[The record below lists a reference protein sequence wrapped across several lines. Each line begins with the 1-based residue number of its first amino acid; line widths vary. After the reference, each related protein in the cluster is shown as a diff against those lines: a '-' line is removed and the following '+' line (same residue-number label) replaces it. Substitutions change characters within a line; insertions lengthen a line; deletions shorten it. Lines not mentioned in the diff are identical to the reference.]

1 MSDNYPFDKKL
12 TAIPIGCS
20 KDLTRVRRTILRRGN
35 AGTVLF
41 QGPDADPNDPIAAKA
56 IEEFSPDVVVAWREP
71 GYQIGVKWQ
80 SESRRNTVRKWM
92 VRGW

>member
-1 MSDNYPFDKKL
+1 M
-12 TAIPIGCS
+12 
-20 KDLTRVRRTILRRGN
+20 
-35 AGTVLF
+35 LF
-41 QGPDADPNDPIAAKA
+41 QGPDADPNEPIAAKA

-92 VRGW
+92 VRGWRVVQTARQICETLDGLGPLLGFRANRAEHQPMVT